1 MISKSKFETQKFAI
15 RLAKK
20 LLRANRPAARG
31 EPRLRREPS
40 RRATIIALHGDLG
53 AGKTT
58 FVQGFMK
65 ALGVKHRITS
75 PTFLII
81 RKYQIPS
88 TKSQIITNYQLPITK
103 FSFAYHL
110 DLYRIHKPKELLY
123 LGFKKIFKDPHA
135 IVLIEWPER
144 VKKLL
149 PKNMIWI
156 VLEHGK
162 KENERIIEINR

>member
-1 MISKSKFETQKFAI
+1 MVSKSKSQTQKFAI

-20 LLRANRPAARG
+20 ILNVPTLQSELR
-31 EPRLRREPS
+31 S
-40 RRATIIALHGDLG
+40 RKRIGATIIALHGDLG

-81 RKYQIPS
+81 RKYEIS
-88 TKSQIITNYQLPITK
+88 TPLRRGLVHYHH
-103 FSFAYHL
+103 AYHL
-110 DLYRIHKPKELLY
+110 DLYRIHKPKELLD
-123 LGFKKIFKDPHA
+123 LGFKKIIQDQHA

-144 VKKLL
+144 IKTLL
-149 PKNMIWI
+149 PKNTIWI
-156 VLEHGK
+156 ILEHGK
-162 KENERIIEINR
+162 TENERIIKMK